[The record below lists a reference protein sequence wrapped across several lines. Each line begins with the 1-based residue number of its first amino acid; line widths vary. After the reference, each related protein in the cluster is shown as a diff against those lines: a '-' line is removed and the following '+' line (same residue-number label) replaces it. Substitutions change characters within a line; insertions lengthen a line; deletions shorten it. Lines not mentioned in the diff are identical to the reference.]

1 MLSKALELWAF
12 RVAVLCKSVQAKA
25 AAMSSLLVGLVL
37 AFVYHGEKSIAVSIG
52 SLNTVDG
59 RNPAPPGMVKT
70 L

>member
-37 AFVYHGEKSIAVSIG
+37 AFVYHGGINSCF
-52 SLNTVDG
+52 DWF
-59 RNPAPPGMVKT
+59 P
-70 L
+70 